1 MDIFLEILKYTLPT
15 IIALAAVY
23 FVILRFLDTEEQ
35 RRNFELR
42 KSTGKTITPIR
53 LNAYERY
60 VLFLE
65 RTAPESLLLRI
76 QRPGMS
82 NLELQTTLLAS
93 IRQEYEHNFSQQLY
107 ISNQALVVI
116 RNAKESL
123 VQLINIASTKVDPM
137 EESTRLASIIIET
150 YYSVENPP
158 AKVAI
163 DFLKSEIRAYFG

>member
-1 MDIFLEILKYTLPT
+1 
-15 IIALAAVY
+15 
-23 FVILRFLDTEEQ
+23 
-35 RRNFELR
+35 
-42 KSTGKTITPIR
+42 
-53 LNAYERY
+53 
-60 VLFLE
+60 
-65 RTAPESLLLRI
+65 
-76 QRPGMS
+76 
-82 NLELQTTLLAS
+82 
-93 IRQEYEHNFSQQLY
+93 
-107 ISNQALVVI
+107 VVI